1 MHSVL
6 HFVTGV
12 SSGSTGEVLMG
23 DTYTLAIVG
32 GGRMGEAIAAG
43 LVAAGTLAAD
53 EIVVAEPSAERR
65 ELFERQG
72 IATVVDGREVASR
85 AEMLLLAVKPQIIDA
100 VVAHIAG
107 EVGEG
112 TLVVSIAVGVP
123 TARLEALLPDG
134 TAVVRVMP
142 NTPTMVGQ
150 GMAAIS
156 GGSAATEEQ
165 VERVRGIFQ
174 AVGEAVVIAE
184 QAQDAAAA
192 VSGSGPAYAAMFV
205 GALARAGVRQ
215 GLSHDVARALAIQTV
230 RGTMELLSRMEMHTE
245 ELVDWVASPGGT
257 TIAALTALEHG
268 GFRAAID
275 DAVAAAVARAEELGS

>member
-1 MHSVL
+1 M
-6 HFVTGV
+6 
-12 SSGSTGEVLMG
+12 SGK
-23 DTYTLAIVG
+23 YTLAIVG

-43 LVAAGTLAAD
+43 LVAAGELTAA
-53 EIVVAEPSAERR
+53 EIVVAEPSAKRR
-65 ELFERQG
+65 EVFERQG
-72 IATVVDGREVASR
+72 IATVVDGHEVASR

-100 VVAHIAG
+100 VVAHIAD
-107 EVGEG
+107 EVSEG

-123 TARLEALLPDG
+123 TARLEALLPAG
-134 TAVVRVMP
+134 TPVVRVMP

-156 GGSAATEEQ
+156 GGSAATDEH
-165 VERVRGIFQ
+165 VERVRGVFQ

-184 QAQDAAAA
+184 QAQDAAGAI
-192 VSGSGPAYAAMFV
+192 SGSGPAYAAMFI

-215 GLSHDVARALAIQTV
+215 GLSHDVAQALAVQTV
-230 RGTMELLSRMEMHTE
+230 RGTMDLFSRTEMHAE

-257 TIAALTALEHG
+257 TIAALAALESG

-275 DAVAAAVARAEELGS
+275 DAVAAAVARSEELGS

>member
-112 TLVVSIAVGVP
+112 TLVKMLYEGNIINY
-123 TARLEALLPDG
+123 R
-134 TAVVRVMP
+134 
-142 NTPTMVGQ
+142 
-150 GMAAIS
+150 
-156 GGSAATEEQ
+156 
-165 VERVRGIFQ
+165 
-174 AVGEAVVIAE
+174 
-184 QAQDAAAA
+184 
-192 VSGSGPAYAAMFV
+192 AMFLPPV
-205 GALARAGVRQ
+205 
-215 GLSHDVARALAIQTV
+215 
-230 RGTMELLSRMEMHTE
+230 
-245 ELVDWVASPGGT
+245 
-257 TIAALTALEHG
+257 
-268 GFRAAID
+268 
-275 DAVAAAVARAEELGS
+275 